1 MKVLSMSSKS
11 AKSRPLT
18 LGEAR
23 KAARVVKAKRVVS
36 KTKVARSK
44 QYQVLHEKYLGE
56 IVHTGGASGSKGS
69 ASRTSSSG
77 SGASHTPA
85 KKK

>member
-1 MKVLSMSSKS
+1 MKVLSVSLKS
-11 AKSRPLT
+11 DKSGHVT

-36 KTKVARSK
+36 KSKVASSK
-44 QYQVLHEKYLGE
+44 QYRVLHEKYLGE
-56 IVHTGGASGSKGS
+56 IVHTGGSSGSKGS
-69 ASRTSSSG
+69 GGRTSPG
-77 SGASHTPA
+77 SGATRTAA